1 MYNHLYPVEPLSEYV
16 VEMIGTQ
23 NESNDTSVVDRFG
36 FVAVQGGGEVAM
48 EHGVHALAV

>member
-1 MYNHLYPVEPLSEYV
+1 M
-16 VEMIGTQ
+16 EMIGIQ
-23 NESNDTSVVDRFG
+23 NESNDTNVVDRFR